1 MFSTEELLFVFD
13 DPLLLL
19 FSSFWLSVFELSDLF
34 VVSCE
39 APFVVAEVCEEA
51 CDSCGKA
58 CCDSTVAEVAE
69 AVEAVAE

>member
-1 MFSTEELLFVFD
+1 MKKVFMSIAIVA
-13 DPLLLL
+13 LMGAAVACGNNTKKAAQE
-19 FSSFWLSVFELSDLF
+19 S
-34 VVSCE
+34 E
-39 APFVVAEVCEEA
+39 AAVEVCEEA